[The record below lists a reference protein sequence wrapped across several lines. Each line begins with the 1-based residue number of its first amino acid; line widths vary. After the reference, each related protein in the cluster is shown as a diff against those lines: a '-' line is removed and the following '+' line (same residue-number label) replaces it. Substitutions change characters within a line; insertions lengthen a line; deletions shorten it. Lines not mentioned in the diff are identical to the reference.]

1 MYEHNSPQKKNNS
14 CNKVLDYPNSSQ
26 EFSKIQFVLFVS
38 LRNVQQPQV
47 TNIRPNWSAAVHR
60 TLSFFSTDAYIVIVT
75 VIAVVIVGGVNGPRC
90 ACCMQT
96 SRWITTVRRH
106 INVTDLSVVR
116 HNHCQ
121 EVKKRAPTIKWHR
134 HSSPV
139 FIILSKFLYIC
150 FNTAYFSYYS
160 FFPQQREQSPK
171 NQPSTLHPNTV

>member
-1 MYEHNSPQKKNNS
+1 M
-14 CNKVLDYPNSSQ
+14 
-26 EFSKIQFVLFVS
+26 FVS

-60 TLSFFSTDAYIVIVT
+60 TLSFFSADAYIVIVT
-75 VIAVVIVGGVNGPRC
+75 VIAIVIVGGVNGPQR

-106 INVTDLSVVR
+106 IDVTVLSVVR
-116 HNHCQ
+116 HHHCQ
-121 EVKKRAPTIKWHR
+121 EVKKRSPRIKRHR

-150 FNTAYFSYYS
+150 FDTAYFSYYQRIHLTKLLS
-160 FFPQQREQSPK
+160 SHNKENLPRINPQQCIR
-171 NQPSTLHPNTV
+171 TLFNAAAVR